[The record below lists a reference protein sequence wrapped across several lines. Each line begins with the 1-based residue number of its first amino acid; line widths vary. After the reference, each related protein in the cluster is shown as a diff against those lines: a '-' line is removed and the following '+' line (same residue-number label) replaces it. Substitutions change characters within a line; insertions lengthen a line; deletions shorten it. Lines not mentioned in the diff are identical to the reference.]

1 MLLNISLLP
10 YHHEKLH
17 TFPNSVLVKPKII
30 VIWESCIRK
39 DRQPISN
46 ISILNYMYVHTLTE
60 ASTGG
65 TLIYRRESYFNKN
78 RKSIFVDSIYKHLSS
93 QKFLDDFM
101 LPLPGKR
108 FIWEDTDNVA
118 RRFQVEP
125 TALQYW

>member
-39 DRQPISN
+39 IDNQFPILAFW
-46 ISILNYMYVHTLTE
+46 ITCMCTTTE

-65 TLIYRRESYFNKN
+65 ALIYRKESYFNKN

>member
-1 MLLNISLLP
+1 
-10 YHHEKLH
+10 
-17 TFPNSVLVKPKII
+17 
-30 VIWESCIRK
+30 
-39 DRQPISN
+39 
-46 ISILNYMYVHTLTE
+46 MYVYTLTE

-78 RKSIFVDSIYKHLSS
+78 RKSIFLGSIYKHLSS

-101 LPLPGKR
+101 LPLPGKL